1 MPAEG
6 YADGMHCANPS
17 APDDLLVLDNG
28 RNNAHGS
35 RALRYAI
42 DPETRHARLLLN
54 CEVPRQYST
63 PNRGSAQLI
72 DNNMLVFGMSVKNLI
87 LFTDC
92 SRQARIYRILSLSH
106 LPYRAEYIPSIE
118 Y

>member
-1 MPAEG
+1 
-6 YADGMHCANPS
+6 
-17 APDDLLVLDNG
+17 
-28 RNNAHGS
+28 
-35 RALRYAI
+35 
-42 DPETRHARLLLN
+42 LLN